1 MGMEYLYIYSAASE
15 FIEDYYGEEYHEPW
29 VSVTIE
35 TEEVNYN
42 KKGRD
47 RLLVTPLT
55 FKTLVDGEL
64 SVQNSNGSYPRDFEY
79 SLNGGEWTEF
89 SLPKSSGKLL
99 ITALTAGDEISF
111 RRDNDNF
118 AGARFVGDETLKIN
132 IYGNLMSMQYGS
144 GFSGQTEIR
153 NLTKGEVFANL
164 FYGIGVVDATELLL
178 PSMNLASKCY
188 MGMFSGCTSLMYG
201 PELPATGL
209 STDCYSHMFYNCNN
223 LREVPELPATTLAGH
238 CYEEMFN
245 RCGRL
250 TEIHELPAMEMT
262 ENCYHCM
269 FQYCSGLTVI
279 PINALPATT
288 LATSCYGAMFMNCT
302 NITTAPAL
310 PATTLTQ
317 SCYSGMFNG
326 CTNLATAP
334 QLPATTL
341 ANNCYQLMFRDC
353 ISLTAA
359 PELLAPQLIDYCYN
373 EMFRGCRNLAYV
385 KCTTINW
392 NYNSSVSNWLNGVS
406 ANGTFVKAAGVSWNS
421 GTSGIP
427 NGWTV
432 IEEA

>member
-1 MGMEYLYIYSAASE
+1 MEYLYIYSATSE
-15 FIEDYYGEEYHEPW
+15 FVEDYYGDEYHEPW

-35 TEEVNYN
+35 NEEVNYN
-42 KKGRD
+42 KKR
-47 RLLVTPLT
+47 RENLLSTPLT
-55 FKTLVDGEL
+55 FRVITGGEL
-64 SVQNSNGSYPRDFEY
+64 AVINENTQYSRDFEY
-79 SLNGGEWTEF
+79 SLNGGEWVEF
-89 SLPKSSGKLL
+89 SLPTGTAPLL
-99 ITALTAGDEISF
+99 VTALTAGDEISF

-118 AGARFVGDETLKIN
+118 TNAKFVGDETLKFN
-132 IYGNLMSMQYGS
+132 VYGNLMSMQYGS
-144 GFSGQTEIR
+144 GFPGQTEIR
-153 NLTKGEVFANL
+153 NLTKGRVFSHM
-164 FYGIGVVDATELLL
+164 FEGMGVVDASDLLL
-178 PSMNLASKCY
+178 PASVLSEYCY
-188 MGMFSGCTSLMYG
+188 EYMFSGCTDLMNA

-209 STDCYSHMFYNCNN
+209 AIGCYSHMFYNCNN
-223 LREVPELPATTLAGH
+223 LREAPELPATTLAAK

-288 LATSCYGAMFMNCT
+288 LAKSCYEAMFTNCT

-317 SCYSGMFNG
+317 NCYAGMFAG

-341 ANNCYQLMFRDC
+341 LSRSYYNMFTGC
-353 ISLTAA
+353 TSLNYIKC
-359 PELLAPQLIDYCYN
+359 LATN
-373 EMFRGCRNLAYV
+373 G
-385 KCTTINW
+385 
-392 NYNSSVSNWLNGVS
+392 GVS
-406 ANGTFVKAAGVSWNS
+406 DNTAGWVSGVPATGTFVKAS
-421 GTSGIP
+421 GAVWPSGASGIP